1 MSADP
6 THLPDYDAGVLARE
20 LGLDPEQVTHLAIVA
35 NARWIGVRW
44 SGYRRISSDELDKAL
59 KAAIAATKA
68 KSRKGSRP
76 ASTRR
81 GRAQA

>member
-1 MSADP
+1 MSTDP

-44 SGYRRISSDELDKAL
+44 SGYRRISSGELDKAL

-68 KSRKGSRP
+68 TKAAKRP

-81 GRAQA
+81 RRSDA